1 MRKMV
6 KLRKQGSSLILTIPK
21 ELVDEL
27 KWKENDDIILESE
40 LQKTETYF
48 RGQKILKAGKID

>member
-1 MRKMV
+1 MV